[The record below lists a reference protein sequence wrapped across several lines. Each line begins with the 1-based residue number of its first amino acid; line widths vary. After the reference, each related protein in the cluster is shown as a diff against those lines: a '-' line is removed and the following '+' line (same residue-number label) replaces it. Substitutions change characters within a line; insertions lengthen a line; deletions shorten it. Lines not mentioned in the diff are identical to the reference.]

1 MHMQDLAGM
10 GHHFLSSEPTMWYV
24 DDVYEFICSLPG
36 CQEITGEF
44 RGQEINGQALL
55 LLKEDHLMSAINI
68 KLGPPLKIYASI
80 SMLKEQGRSRE
91 GPSLW
96 GVAGEEVSGPP
107 W

>member
-10 GHHFLSSEPTMWYV
+10 GHRFLSSGPTKWNM
-24 DDVYEFICSLPG
+24 DDVYEFIHSLPG
-36 CQEITGEF
+36 CQEIIEEF
-44 RGQEINGQALL
+44 RGQEIDGQALL

-68 KLGPPLKIYASI
+68 KLGPTLKIYVCI

>member
-1 MHMQDLAGM
+1 
-10 GHHFLSSEPTMWYV
+10 V
-24 DDVYEFICSLPG
+24 DDVYEFIRSLPG

-68 KLGPPLKIYASI
+68 KLGPTLKIYMRS
-80 SMLKEQGRSRE
+80 SMLNEQGQWRE
-91 GPSLW
+91 GPPPPPALW